1 MSKSTTELSKTI
13 KLDSPQKGKELIYS
27 KKRQSIQNANISK
40 LFFDKLNERTVLNFI
55 LVSNKSITTET
66 NFSETPK
73 EMDYKLSSVKKFE
86 EDLNSSLSY
95 ISDFVIEQKENS
107 ENSFDSEIDD
117 DSFEEIEINTS
128 KNKISKDELLIKYKT
143 AKIN

>member
-1 MSKSTTELSKTI
+1 MSKSTTELNKTI

-40 LFFDKLNERTVLNFI
+40 LIFDKLNERTVLNFI

-86 EDLNSSLSY
+86 EDLNSSLSF
-95 ISDFVIEQKENS
+95 ISDFELDNDNDENEPDES
-107 ENSFDSEIDD
+107 FNSSFDDNSVEEID
-117 DSFEEIEINTS
+117 ITS
-128 KNKISKDELLIKYKT
+128 NK
-143 AKIN
+143 

>member
-40 LFFDKLNERTVLNFI
+40 LIFDKLNERTVLNFI

-86 EDLNSSLSY
+86 EDLNSSLSF
-95 ISDFVIEQKENS
+95 ISDFELDNDNDETEPDESFNS
-107 ENSFDSEIDD
+107 SFDDNSVEEID
-117 DSFEEIEINTS
+117 ITS
-128 KNKISKDELLIKYKT
+128 KK
-143 AKIN
+143 

>member
-1 MSKSTTELSKTI
+1 MSKSTTDLSKTI

-40 LFFDKLNERTVLNFI
+40 LIFDKLNERTVLNFI

-86 EDLNSSLSY
+86 EDLNSSLSF
-95 ISDFVIEQKENS
+95 ISDFELDNDNDENEPDES
-107 ENSFDSEIDD
+107 FNSSFDDNSVEEID
-117 DSFEEIEINTS
+117 ITS
-128 KNKISKDELLIKYKT
+128 KK
-143 AKIN
+143 

>member
-40 LFFDKLNERTVLNFI
+40 LIFDKLNERTVLNFI

-86 EDLNSSLSY
+86 EDLNSSLSF
-95 ISDFVIEQKENS
+95 ISDFDLDNDENEPDES
-107 ENSFDSEIDD
+107 FNSSFDDNSVEEID
-117 DSFEEIEINTS
+117 ITS
-128 KNKISKDELLIKYKT
+128 KK
-143 AKIN
+143 

>member
-1 MSKSTTELSKTI
+1 MSKSTTELNKTI

-40 LFFDKLNERTVLNFI
+40 LIFDKLNERTVLNFI

-86 EDLNSSLSY
+86 EDLNSSLSF
-95 ISDFVIEQKENS
+95 ISDFELDNDNDENEPDES
-107 ENSFDSEIDD
+107 FNSSFDDNSVEEID
-117 DSFEEIEINTS
+117 ITS
-128 KNKISKDELLIKYKT
+128 KK
-143 AKIN
+143 

>member
-40 LFFDKLNERTVLNFI
+40 LIFDKLNERTVLNFI

-86 EDLNSSLSY
+86 EDLNSSLSF
-95 ISDFVIEQKENS
+95 ISEFDLEND
-107 ENSFDSEIDD
+107 ENDKDNSFNSSFDDNSVEEID
-117 DSFEEIEINTS
+117 ITS
-128 KNKISKDELLIKYKT
+128 KK
-143 AKIN
+143 

>member
-40 LFFDKLNERTVLNFI
+40 LIFDKLNERTVLNFI
-55 LVSNKSITTET
+55 LVSNTSIITET
-66 NFSETPK
+66 TFSETPK

-86 EDLNSSLSY
+86 EDLNSSLSF
-95 ISDFVIEQKENS
+95 ISDFELDNDNDENEPDES
-107 ENSFDSEIDD
+107 FNSSFDDNSVEEID
-117 DSFEEIEINTS
+117 ITS
-128 KNKISKDELLIKYKT
+128 KK
-143 AKIN
+143 

>member
-40 LFFDKLNERTVLNFI
+40 LIFDKLNERTVLNFI

-86 EDLNSSLSY
+86 EDLNSSLSF
-95 ISDFVIEQKENS
+95 ISDFELDNDNDENEPDES
-107 ENSFDSEIDD
+107 FNSSFDDNSVEEID
-117 DSFEEIEINTS
+117 ITS
-128 KNKISKDELLIKYKT
+128 KK
-143 AKIN
+143 

>member
-1 MSKSTTELSKTI
+1 MSKSTTELSKII

-40 LFFDKLNERTVLNFI
+40 LIFDKLNERTVLNFI

-86 EDLNSSLSY
+86 EDLNSSLSF
-95 ISDFVIEQKENS
+95 ISDFKLDNDNDENEPDES
-107 ENSFDSEIDD
+107 FNSSFDDNSVEEID
-117 DSFEEIEINTS
+117 ITS
-128 KNKISKDELLIKYKT
+128 KK
-143 AKIN
+143 

>member
-40 LFFDKLNERTVLNFI
+40 LIFDKLNERTVLNFI

-73 EMDYKLSSVKKFE
+73 KMDYKLSSVKKFE
-86 EDLNSSLSY
+86 EDLNSSLSF
-95 ISDFVIEQKENS
+95 ISDFELDNDNDENEPDES
-107 ENSFDSEIDD
+107 FNSSFDDNSVEEID
-117 DSFEEIEINTS
+117 ITS
-128 KNKISKDELLIKYKT
+128 KK
-143 AKIN
+143 

>member
-40 LFFDKLNERTVLNFI
+40 LIFDKLNERTVLNFI

-73 EMDYKLSSVKKFE
+73 KMDYKLSSVKKFE
-86 EDLNSSLSY
+86 EDLNSSLSF
-95 ISDFVIEQKENS
+95 ISDFELDNDNDENEPDES
-107 ENSFDSEIDD
+107 FNSSFDDN
-117 DSFEEIEINTS
+117 SFEEIDITS
-128 KNKISKDELLIKYKT
+128 KK
-143 AKIN
+143 

>member
-1 MSKSTTELSKTI
+1 MSKFTTELSKTI

-40 LFFDKLNERTVLNFI
+40 LIFDKLNERTVLNFI

-86 EDLNSSLSY
+86 EDLNSSLSF
-95 ISDFVIEQKENS
+95 ISDF
-107 ENSFDSEIDD
+107 
-117 DSFEEIEINTS
+117 
-128 KNKISKDELLIKYKT
+128 ELD
-143 AKIN
+143 NDND

>member
-1 MSKSTTELSKTI
+1 MSKSTTELSKII

-40 LFFDKLNERTVLNFI
+40 LIFDKLNERTVLNFI

-86 EDLNSSLSY
+86 EDLNSSLSF
-95 ISDFVIEQKENS
+95 ISDFELDNDNDENEPDES
-107 ENSFDSEIDD
+107 FNSSFDDNSVEEID
-117 DSFEEIEINTS
+117 ITS
-128 KNKISKDELLIKYKT
+128 KK
-143 AKIN
+143 